1 MENEKKRFSSEIK
14 VIDEL
19 FPKGKVSILA
29 SGPGV
34 GKTIFA
40 CKIAKWLTYHRERV
54 LYVNMASDHINV
66 DTSDDDT
73 LAWKCCI
80 FDMPLLSIEDI
91 SFVLSRRYTFDTI
104 ILDYVELIYFV
115 KGIECFKRKEELI
128 AIWHFL
134 DHIAKEKNIR
144 VIGLSQLERVR
155 IDGTEESCF
164 DKVLKYLNRDFVRE
178 RLVVFHRPS
187 YYEPQDNNIEQ
198 VQLITFKNGIKTE
211 TIFEKTNW
219 KRSNIRLLQQ

>member
-1 MENEKKRFSSEIK
+1 MQNEKKRFSSEIK
-14 VIDEL
+14 VIDEF

-29 SGPGV
+29 SGPGM

-54 LYVNMASDHINV
+54 LYVNMASDHINI
-66 DTSDDDT
+66 DTSDGDT
-73 LAWKCCI
+73 IPWKCSLL
-80 FDMPLLSIEDI
+80 DMPLLSIEDI

-115 KGIECFKRKEELI
+115 KGIECLERKEELI

-144 VIGLSQLERVR
+144 VIGLSQLERGR

-178 RLVVFHRPS
+178 RLVVLHRPS

>member
-1 MENEKKRFSSEIK
+1 MQNDNKSFSSEIK

-40 CKIAKWLTYHRERV
+40 CKIARWLTYHRERV
-54 LYVNMASDHINV
+54 LYVNMASNHINV

-73 LAWKCCI
+73 LAWKCSI

-104 ILDYVELIYFV
+104 ILDYIELMDFV
-115 KGIECFKRKEELI
+115 KGIECLERKEELN

-144 VIGLSQLERVR
+144 VIGLSQLERGR

-178 RLVVFHRPS
+178 RLVVLHRPS
-187 YYEPQDNNIEQ
+187 YYEPQDNNTEQ
-198 VQLITFKNGIKTE
+198 VQLITFKNGIKKE
-211 TIFEKTNW
+211 
-219 KRSNIRLLQQ
+219 NILENTK

>member
-1 MENEKKRFSSEIK
+1 M
-14 VIDEL
+14 
-19 FPKGKVSILA
+19 G
-29 SGPGV
+29 
-34 GKTIFA
+34 
-40 CKIAKWLTYHRERV
+40 C
-54 LYVNMASDHINV
+54 DHIDV

-104 ILDYVELIYFV
+104 ILDYIELMDFV
-115 KGIECFKRKEELI
+115 KGIECLERKEELN

-144 VIGLSQLERVR
+144 VIGLSQLERGR

-178 RLVVFHRPS
+178 RLVVLHRPS
-187 YYEPQDNNIEQ
+187 YYEPQDNNTEQ
-198 VQLITFKNGIKTE
+198 VQLITFKNGIKRE
-211 TIFEKTNW
+211 
-219 KRSNIRLLQQ
+219 NILENTK